1 MFYTNDLQNIAI
13 QIVNDS
19 VIYIIDDFFKNPG
32 DIVDLIDSN
41 EPRMHKWYERE
52 ITNYHNGTKF
62 FDARHDI
69 EGDPVL
75 DLFKKLNILARQHV
89 PKHGKIMS
97 NLFQMLDIEYN
108 NYRDHYW
115 WPHFD
120 YGFTGIIYLNEY
132 RGVGTNIYQQIEP
145 DISFD
150 IPEHMHPWRPKSK
163 YRVIS
168 EIECVYNR
176 MVLFDGKKLQHGM
189 AINDD
194 TFSRTMRKNIVLF
207 FEETPINLPVM

>member
-1 MFYTNDLQNIAI
+1 MFYINNFQNIEL

-19 VIYIIDDFFKNPG
+19 VIYIIDDFFTNP
-32 DIVDLIDSN
+32 DNIVEIINSN

-62 FDARHDI
+62 FDGRHDI

-75 DLFKKLNILARQHV
+75 DLYKNLNMLARQHV

-97 NLFQMLDIEYN
+97 NLFQMLDRDYCDYHN
-108 NYRDHYW
+108 NYW

-132 RGVGTNIYQQIEP
+132 QGIGTNIYQQLKS
-145 DISFD
+145 DISTD
-150 IPEHMHPWRPKSK
+150 EHEHMNPWRPKSN
-163 YRVIS
+163 YDLIG
-168 EIECVYNR
+168 EIDCCFNR

-194 TFSRTMRKNIVLF
+194 TFSYTMRKNIALF
-207 FEETPINLPVM
+207 FEETPINLPIV